1 MIQPGIH
8 CEISLID
15 ISSTVCELT
24 MLILSMFV
32 TFSVT
37 LCLLHL
43 QLEINM
49 HHLPKAMQC
58 RQAPWAIL
66 RKFCVVVGFL

>member
-24 MLILSMFV
+24 MWFCP
-32 TFSVT
+32 
-37 LCLLHL
+37 CLLHSVWL
-43 QLEINM
+43 FVCCIFN
-49 HHLPKAMQC
+49 
-58 RQAPWAIL
+58 
-66 RKFCVVVGFL
+66 